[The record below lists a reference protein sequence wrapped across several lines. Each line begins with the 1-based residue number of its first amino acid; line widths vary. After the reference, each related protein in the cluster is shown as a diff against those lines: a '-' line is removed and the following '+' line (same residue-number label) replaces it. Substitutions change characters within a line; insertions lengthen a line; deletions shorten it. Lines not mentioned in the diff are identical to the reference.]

1 MSPENKIGLK
11 NKKYRT
17 SFSKT
22 VYEVMEKN
30 EKFLMRN
37 FKTVIDEVV
46 ELANDAIDYSI
57 LCTNKEVENK
67 TFGKSAFNFYVRQI
81 LLPESHAIFTHL
93 LIGNLSACFRGL
105 RFMTEMMTKCYLAD
119 VDYSEDLFF
128 GDKIERIHTKEAG
141 RIPEI
146 RFIKAFDRKIKTGDK
161 TEKLWRKLSD
171 ETHGV
176 KFTGR

>member
-46 ELANDAIDYSI
+46 ELSNDAIDYSI
-57 LCTNKEVENK
+57 LCTNKEAENK
-67 TFGKSAFNFYVRQI
+67 TFGKSAFNFYIRQI
-81 LLPESHAIFTHL
+81 LMPESHAIFTNL
-93 LIGNLSACFRGL
+93 LMGNIPACFRGL
-105 RFMTEMMTKCYLAD
+105 RFMTETMTKCYLAD
-119 VDYSEDLFF
+119 IQCPKDLFF
-128 GDKIERIHTKEAG
+128 GDKLEKIHV
-141 RIPEI
+141 
-146 RFIKAFDRKIKTGDK
+146 DKTG
-161 TEKLWRKLSD
+161 ERVW
-171 ETHGV
+171 ET
-176 KFTGR
+176 KFIVVF

>member
-81 LLPESHAIFTHL
+81 LMPESHAIFTHL
-93 LIGNLSACFRGL
+93 LIGNLPACFRGL
-105 RFMTEMMTKCYLAD
+105 RFMTEMMAKCYLAD
-119 VDYSEDLFF
+119 ANHSNDLFF
-128 GDKIERIHTKEAG
+128 
-141 RIPEI
+141 
-146 RFIKAFDRKIKTGDK
+146 
-161 TEKLWRKLSD
+161 
-171 ETHGV
+171 
-176 KFTGR
+176 